1 MLARQEV
8 AVGMSFMAQTCPQI
22 QVPSGQVRRTDSWAT
37 SLELGQVGALS
48 CGSVSL
54 PQPERKGWPSRTSE
68 RKERR
73 QPGLGIPSWRL
84 CLISKNLPDCP
95 YFSSFHS
102 EHHLTSFLS
111 CRSFAGFF
119 LSISLFVWFKNQ
131 SAPVERNFNIYIFSL
146 LPNVPHTCNSSIKVV
161 KAQGL

>member
-1 MLARQEV
+1 MKGQTLARQEV
-8 AVGMSFMAQTCPQI
+8 AVGLSFMAQTCPQI
-22 QVPSGQVRRTDSWAT
+22 QVPSGQVIRTDSWAT

-68 RKERR
+68 RKERG

-102 EHHLTSFLS
+102 GHHLTSFLS

-119 LSISLFVWFKNQ
+119 PEHLPICLVQKSVCTCRKEFQYLNIQ
-131 SAPVERNFNIYIFSL
+131 SPSKCAAHLQSQY
-146 LPNVPHTCNSSIKVV
+146 
-161 KAQGL
+161 